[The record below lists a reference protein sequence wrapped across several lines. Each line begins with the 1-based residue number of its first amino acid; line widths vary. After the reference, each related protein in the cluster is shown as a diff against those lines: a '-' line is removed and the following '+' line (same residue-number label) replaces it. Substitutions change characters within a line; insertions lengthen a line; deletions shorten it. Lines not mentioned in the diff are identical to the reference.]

1 MRLPDLEH
9 QRSIEE
15 LSRLVLEVHEEAQR
29 ATQAR
34 DAPPEA
40 AEAAECSDSAPP
52 AGEEDVEPGA
62 AACSSAPEAQPFV
75 LPLGVM
81 ARNEVYPRTCKT
93 W

>member
-29 ATQAR
+29 ATQAQ
-34 DAPPEA
+34 DAP
-40 AEAAECSDSAPP
+40 AEAVECSDSAPP
-52 AGEEDVEPGA
+52 AGAEDVEPGA